1 MGVRRGIGLVVG
13 LLLAACLVSLAG
25 IVALWFVVGR
35 GPSVAA
41 NSTLVLNLDTDLSEN
56 PPDDV
61 VRAVLGAANPRT
73 LRTLVDDLRKAKVD
87 KRVGAVLIVPGGL
100 RAQFWGKIQELRDA
114 ILDYRRSGKPAIA
127 YLEYG
132 DDRVYY
138 LASACDRVFLMPT
151 SQLDL
156 NGLASYELFLRGTL
170 DKIGAYPDFLHMGE
184 FKTAANE
191 FTETGFTPAHREMS
205 ESINRD
211 MFEQLVRGIADGR
224 RKTEAEVRALIDQG
238 PFLAADAVKAG
249 LVDGLAYPD
258 QLDDKMKLPGGK
270 LRRLDDK
277 AYSKVPPSSLGLNK
291 GPRVALIYASGV
303 IVSGESGFDP
313 VNGPVLGSETLIKYI
328 RQAREDRRVK
338 AIVLRVDS
346 PGGSAVASDAIWR
359 ELILT
364 RTQKPG
370 RPLVVSM
377 SDMAASGGYYISMP
391 ASYIVAEPA
400 TLTGSIGVITG
411 KIVTGGT
418 LEKIGAHMESVS
430 TGKNAEMNSPV
441 RPFNDSERA
450 KVQAGIAAFYDVFV
464 EKAAQSRHM
473 PPARL
478 EALARG
484 RVWTGRQAKQN
495 GLVDEL
501 GGLDRALAAAKQRA
515 GIPADAEVELVTY
528 PPKRTIYEVIAESLR
543 SENRSSLLLSLALT
557 PEERRAIA
565 VATAPV
571 RLFRRGETL
580 ALMPYTF
587 VH

>member
-1 MGVRRGIGLVVG
+1 VGVRRGIGLVVA
-13 LLLAACLVSLAG
+13 LLLAACLVSVAG
-25 IVALWFVVGR
+25 IVALWFLVGR

-41 NSTLVLNLDTDLSEN
+41 NSTLVLKLNTDLSEN
-56 PPDDV
+56 PPEDV
-61 VRAVLGAANPRT
+61 VRTVLGAGNPRT
-73 LRTLVDDLRKAKVD
+73 LRTIIDDLRKAKVD
-87 KRVGAVLIVPGGL
+87 KRIGAVLIVPGGL

-127 YLEYG
+127 YVEYG

-138 LASACDRVFLMPT
+138 LASACDRVFLMPS

-184 FKTAANE
+184 FKTAANQ
-191 FTETGFTPAHREMS
+191 FTETGFTPAHREMI

-224 RKTEAEVRALIDQG
+224 RKPEAEVRALIDQG
-238 PFLAADAVKAG
+238 PFLARDAVKAG

-258 QLDDKMKLPGGK
+258 QLDDKVKVPGGK
-270 LRRLDDK
+270 LRRLDDREY
-277 AYSKVPPSSLGLNK
+277 AKVSPASLGLNK
-291 GPRVALIYASGV
+291 GPRIALIYASGV

-313 VNGPVLGSETLIKYI
+313 VNGPVLGSDTLIKYI
-328 RQAREDRRVK
+328 RQAREDSRVK

-346 PGGSAVASDAIWR
+346 PGGSAVASDSIWR
-359 ELILT
+359 ELMLT
-364 RTQKPG
+364 RTQKPA

-377 SDMAASGGYYISMP
+377 SDLAASGGYYISMP

-430 TGKNAEMNSPV
+430 IGRNAEMNSPI

-450 KVQAGIAAFYDVFV
+450 KVQAGIAAFYDIFV

-515 GIPADAEVELVTY
+515 GLAPDAEVELVTY
-528 PPKRTIYEVIAESLR
+528 PPKRTIYEIVAESLR
-543 SENRSSLLLSLALT
+543 SENRSSLFLSLALS
-557 PEERRAIA
+557 PEERQAIA
-565 VATAPV
+565 VATTPV

-580 ALMPYTF
+580 ALMPYT
-587 VH
+587 VVR